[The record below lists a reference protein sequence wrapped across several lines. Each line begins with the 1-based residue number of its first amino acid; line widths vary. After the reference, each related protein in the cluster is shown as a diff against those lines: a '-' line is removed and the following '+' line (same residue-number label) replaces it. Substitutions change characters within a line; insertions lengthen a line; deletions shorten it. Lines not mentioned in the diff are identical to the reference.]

1 MYLCINSCQ
10 SILKFSFKGTHYP
23 DYCNGNFYAINMRTG
38 LFLAEAATM
47 IPSIG
52 LHDTFLTGIE
62 FNIVYTFS
70 KHCLMLFSTL
80 VYWSLLPHNS
90 KAIKPH

>member
-1 MYLCINSCQ
+1 MCISCQ
-10 SILKFSFKGTHYP
+10 SILKFSVKGTHYP

-62 FNIVYTFS
+62 FNILYTFS
-70 KHCLMLFSTL
+70 KHCLMLFG
-80 VYWSLLPHNS
+80 VHWSIGHYFHIAARS
-90 KAIKPH
+90 

>member
-1 MYLCINSCQ
+1 M
-10 SILKFSFKGTHYP
+10 
-23 DYCNGNFYAINMRTG
+23 INMRTG

-62 FNIVYTFS
+62 FNILFTFS
-70 KHCLMLFSTL
+70 KHCLMLFG
-80 VYWSLLPHNS
+80 VYTATNFLGRLHIRPPTN
-90 KAIKPH
+90 

>member
-1 MYLCINSCQ
+1 
-10 SILKFSFKGTHYP
+10 
-23 DYCNGNFYAINMRTG
+23 MRTG

-62 FNIVYTFS
+62 YNILYTYS
-70 KHCLMLFSTL
+70 NHCLMLFGLHKSIGHGHYFHITAR
-80 VYWSLLPHNS
+80 P
-90 KAIKPH
+90 